1 MNVYFY
7 WGAQQRH
14 PPKIHHPFTQEPQK
28 VHVKE
33 RFSLEFIRF
42 LAVLLPLLL
51 PSPRTTIYATQR
63 NPPGPAHHL
72 SMGSIARED
81 CGRERTIHSFPNK
94 QNHNLFLVSKFSPFF
109 ALPDVPRVNVP
120 LRHRFNGKIWPTLF
134 VCSVFLRV
142 VVTPRRSLPCYVFRS
157 PFRTLARSYVCSDFT
172 CSPGHGIVLHYWH
185 MCWCW
190 FVWLSRRLQVYIDG
204 SIDGHN
210 VRDYDHIVAP
220 FYYFT
225 INYTLW
231 TGNSIVRFRP

>member
-94 QNHNLFLVSKFSPFF
+94 QNHNLFLVSKFPPFF

-142 VVTPRRSLPCYVFRS
+142 VVTPRRSLPCYVSAHHFAHWHESFLCVFWLHLLTWWLYSTALLAHVLVLVCLAFSQTSGVHRRIDRWTQCAWLRSHCRSFLLFRNQ
-157 PFRTLARSYVCSDFT
+157 
-172 CSPGHGIVLHYWH
+172 LHS
-185 MCWCW
+185 MD
-190 FVWLSRRLQVYIDG
+190 R
-204 SIDGHN
+204 
-210 VRDYDHIVAP
+210 
-220 FYYFT
+220 
-225 INYTLW
+225 
-231 TGNSIVRFRP
+231 